1 MQLIELQP
9 IERLLLTA
17 VKRLHLKLRTCSSN
31 TLDTCADPSVY
42 ILSCRLPAGM
52 RGRMAPAAR
61 GMVLAWRLGSSC
73 SSRAASSSRA
83 DGPPALGG
91 APPASLEEAAAAAV
105 AGRVATGVRGEHP
118 HCIGSA
124 QTAGCTNQYLCTVD
138 LEVAQ

>member
-1 MQLIELQP
+1 
-9 IERLLLTA
+9 
-17 VKRLHLKLRTCSSN
+17 
-31 TLDTCADPSVY
+31 
-42 ILSCRLPAGM
+42 M

-83 DGPPALGG
+83 DGPPATLGG
-91 APPASLEEAAAAAV
+91 APPASLEEAAAAAGAAAAV